1 MDSSMI
7 DLWVVWNMQAPTE
20 LRLCVHLA
28 ELLLR
33 RHRDSSHF
41 QGASEMT
48 RETNTN

>member
-1 MDSSMI
+1 MI

-20 LRLCVHLA
+20 LRLCEHLA